1 MKGEI
6 YSKVREQPTRRTVS
20 SIRYCSS
27 RTTLNI
33 RVEQRLTYLVLLTVY
48 IKSRKLGQVRFNPDP
63 SEHNIYR
70 TITISGLPLNITI
83 SMLLEKVQGGLVV
96 DTKLLNIKEI
106 TGSKTALITFFHKYS
121 ALTYKEYTESYP
133 HLFNNPSVEV
143 KTLSTPT

>member
-6 YSKVREQPTRRTVS
+6 HSKVREQPTHRTVS

-33 RVEQRLTYLVLLTVY
+33 RVEQRLTCLVLLTVY

-63 SEHNIYR
+63 SKHNIYR
-70 TITISGLPLNITI
+70 TITISGLLLNIII
-83 SMLLEKVQGGLVV
+83 STLLEKVQGGLVV
-96 DTKLLNIKEI
+96 NIKLLNIKEI
-106 TGSKTALITFFHKYS
+106 TSSKTTLITFFYKYS
-121 ALTYKEYTESYP
+121 ALAYKEYTESYP
-133 HLFNNPSVEV
+133 RLFNNPSVEV